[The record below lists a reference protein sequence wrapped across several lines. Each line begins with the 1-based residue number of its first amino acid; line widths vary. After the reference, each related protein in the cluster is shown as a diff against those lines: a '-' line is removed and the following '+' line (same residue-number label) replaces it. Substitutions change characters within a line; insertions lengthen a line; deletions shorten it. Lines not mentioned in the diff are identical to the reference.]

1 MKQFLTLILAILCS
15 TSIALATTYTGTTG
29 DCTYTLD
36 TSDSTLVISGTGAM
50 ADYTSSSSVPWYS
63 YRSYVKTVTIEDGV
77 TSIGSY
83 AFRGSTSLT
92 SVIIGSGVTSIGS
105 YAFRNCSSLTSI
117 TSLAVTPPT
126 CTDDSFF
133 SSTYSSATLYAASCD
148 YQSATYWSNFTNIS
162 EIPCGDNLT
171 WLYCD
176 GTLTISGSGDM
187 YDYSSADE
195 APWYSYASSITSITL
210 SSEMT
215 SIGDYAFY
223 GLSNITS
230 IEIPESVTSIGSYA
244 FMGCNILFILC
255 SATTPPTCDVVS
267 WLSPFSWTVY
277 SQASLMVQS
286 CYYYTAFWWT
296 EFENIYY
303 EDNGSCGDNLTWEYD
318 GGKTNNVLHNTLTI
332 SGSGDMYDYSSADDV
347 PWACMAGRI
356 TEIVIDSDVTSISDY
371 AFYNCTNVTS
381 VTSSASATP
390 TIYSS
395 TFSDYSATLYAGSPE
410 YLAADYW
417 KNFSTI
423 LGTANATTT
432 GSCGDNLTY
441 TATLEENSSEVSLVI
456 SGSGDMYDY
465 SSYSDVPWYGY
476 ASYITSVTLSSEMTS
491 IGDYAFYGLSNITS
505 IEIPES
511 VTTIGTY
518 AFYKC
523 SSLTS
528 ITCSA
533 TTPPTVDSNYAFY
546 SVYSSATLYVTSL
559 EYLTADYWSSFYYIN
574 VTSQPCGDDLE
585 YTLTKSKSTYS
596 LSITGTGDMYDYTA
610 DTQPWSSCAS
620 KITSISLPSD
630 MTDIGNCAFCK
641 CTSVSSITIP
651 DAVTSIGDSAFYYC
665 SSLTSI
671 TIPDAVTTIGDFA
684 FSYCKS
690 LTSITIPDA
699 VTSIGSHVFA
709 SCSTLSSVTL
719 PDDLET
725 LGEYMFSGCSKLK
738 SITLPETLTSISN
751 GAFSSTGL
759 TSITIPDAVT
769 SIGDYAFYYCDD
781 FTSTLTLPD
790 AVTSIGDYAFYYC
803 QENVPTLPDNLAT
816 IGDYAFYYCSTCN
829 VTIPDKVKTIG
840 KYAFY
845 GAASSSY
852 SLVLGSS
859 VEYIGSYAF
868 SNSYFKKITSS
879 NPTPPACYGTNV
891 FSSYAYKY
899 TYLYAESNLYEQ
911 AYVWEDFKYLYSTST
926 AKEVTTII
934 GLCGDD
940 LTYTL
945 SLSDSTLVIEGTG
958 DMYDYGDNSRAP
970 WYNYASFITS
980 ITLPDAMTSV
990 GDYAFYNCSGI
1001 TSLDIPSSL
1010 TSVGDYGFYDCDG
1023 LTSIT
1028 LPDGVTSIGD
1038 YAFYSCGSLTGVTIP
1053 DAVTSIGNYAFS
1065 YCYNLTSIDIPDN
1078 VTSIGD
1084 AAFRYCSGLTSVT
1097 IGNGVTTIGE
1107 EAFYDCDDMTSLVI
1121 GSSVETIGEYAFYY
1135 CTSLTSVT
1143 SLAAT
1148 PPTFIISSSYSSS
1161 AYPFST
1167 STYSTATLYAA
1178 STDYY
1183 TADYWKNFNS
1193 IIYKVYGTCG
1203 DGLTWSF
1210 NDGTLT
1216 ISGSG
1221 DMYTYDSTDDLP
1233 WADFASAVTD
1243 IIITS
1248 GVTSITDSA
1257 FYACENVET
1266 VSSYSTTP
1274 PTLAESAFN
1283 STTYSSATLGVTSTN
1298 YLRADNWKNFSTTT
1312 TISADDEP
1320 EEETYSNA
1328 ISSATASIS
1337 TIRAAGSAIVITT
1350 ETAQTA
1356 QVYSLAG
1363 QLLVKQTVAAGETT
1377 IGMSTGGIYVVALND
1392 GTRAKVLVK

>member
-1 MKQFLTLILAILCS
+1 MKQFLTFILAILCS

-36 TSDSTLVISGTGAM
+36 TDDGMLVISGTGAM
-50 ADYTSSSSVPWYS
+50 ANYSSYSSVPWYN
-63 YRSYVKTVTIEDGV
+63 YREYFNTVTIEDGV
-77 TSIGSY
+77 TSIGDY
-83 AFRGSTSLT
+83 AFYNCTSLT
-92 SVIIGSGVTSIGS
+92 SVTIPDGVTSIGD
-105 YAFRNCSSLTSI
+105 YAFYNCTSLTSITIPDAVTSIGDSAFYYCSSLTSI
-117 TSLAVTPPT
+117 TSLNTTPPT
-126 CTDDSFF
+126 IY
-133 SSTYSSATLYAASCD
+133 SSTFDELYSSATLIVVSCD
-148 YQSATYWSNFTNIS
+148 YYSASYWSEFSDIS
-162 EIPCGDNLT
+162 YDGTGSCGDNLT

-187 YDYSSADE
+187 YDYSSAGE
-195 APWYSYASSITSITL
+195 APWYSYASSITSVTL

-223 GLSNITS
+223 GLTSITS
-230 IEIPESVTSIGSYA
+230 IEIPDAVTSIGSYA
-244 FMGCNILFILC
+244 FFGCYNIWWIQC
-255 SATTPPTCDVVS
+255 DATTPPTCDVENWS
-267 WLSPFSWTVY
+267 SPFSWTVY
-277 SQASLMVQS
+277 STAILYVQS
-286 CYYYTAFWWT
+286 CYYYTASWWNQ
-296 EFENIYY
+296 FENILYV
-303 EDNGSCGDNLTWEYD
+303 DNGSCGDNLTWDYNAGGED
-318 GGKTNNVLHNTLTI
+318 GNWWHTLTI

-347 PWACMAGRI
+347 PWACMAEII

-381 VTSSASATP
+381 VTSSASAPP

-417 KNFSTI
+417 
-423 LGTANATTT
+423 
-432 GSCGDNLTY
+432 
-441 TATLEENSSEVSLVI
+441 
-456 SGSGDMYDY
+456 
-465 SSYSDVPWYGY
+465 
-476 ASYITSVTLSSEMTS
+476 
-491 IGDYAFYGLSNITS
+491 
-505 IEIPES
+505 
-511 VTTIGTY
+511 
-518 AFYKC
+518 
-523 SSLTS
+523 
-528 ITCSA
+528 
-533 TTPPTVDSNYAFY
+533 
-546 SVYSSATLYVTSL
+546 
-559 EYLTADYWSSFYYIN
+559 SSFYYIN

-585 YTLTKSKSTYS
+585 YTLAKSKSTYS

-620 KITSISLPSD
+620 KITSVSLTSD
-630 MTDIGNCAFCK
+630 MTGIGNCAFCK

-665 SSLTSI
+665 TSLASI
-671 TIPDAVTTIGDFA
+671 TIPDAVTTIGDYA
-684 FSYCKS
+684 FYKCSS

-769 SIGDYAFYYCDD
+769 TIGDYAFYYCDD

-803 QENVPTLPDNLAT
+803 QEDVPTLPDNLVT
-816 IGDYAFYYCSTCN
+816 IGDYAFYYCSTCD

-852 SLVLGSS
+852 YLVLGSS

-1010 TSVGDYGFYDCDG
+1010 TSVGDYGFYNCDG

-1038 YAFYSCGSLTGVTIP
+1038 YAFYDCDGLTSITLPDGVTSIGNYAFCSCGSLTDVTIP
-1053 DAVTSIGNYAFS
+1053 DAVTSIGNYAFYS
-1065 YCYNLTSIDIPDN
+1065 CRSLTDVTIPDA

-1084 AAFRYCSGLTSVT
+1084 YAFYDCYNLTSVT
-1097 IGNGVTTIGE
+1097 IGNGVTSIGNY
-1107 EAFYDCDDMTSLVI
+1107 AFYDCYNLTSVTI

-1148 PPTFIISSSYSSS
+1148 PPTFIISSSDSSS

-1221 DMYTYDSTDDLP
+1221 DMYTYASTDDLP

-1328 ISSATASIS
+1328 ISSAAASTS
-1337 TIRAAGSAIVITT
+1337 TIRAIGNTIVITT

-1363 QLLVKQTVAAGETT
+1363 QLLVKQTVAAGETS
-1377 IGMSTGGIYVVALND
+1377 IGMPTGGVYVVALND